1 MALTRLKNVFT
12 SKTGRCLYVNSDDFD
27 ASDSFD
33 NRGNSPNRP
42 FKSIQRALIEAARF
56 SYKSGQF
63 NDTFESFSIVLYP
76 GDYVIDNRPGLNT
89 AGQAF
94 ISNDIAELSASS
106 DVDLVDASGN
116 VNPNNVLYKFNS
128 VEGGVIVPR
137 GTSIVGMDLR
147 KTKLRPLYVPD
158 PTAGAINGSAIFRV
172 TGGCYFWQFS
182 FFDGITGGVYKDPAQ
197 PSASSP
203 PTYSHHKLTC
213 FEYADGKNIQSSVN
227 GTDTNALSVTD
238 LDLYYQKVAK
248 AWKDIPD
255 TTSNVGSDE
264 LQSRVEENRI
274 VGPNDQ
280 LGTRTLASV
289 VTDFANTN
297 VFTTTAEAE
306 TTDPHG
312 FSVGTPVLIEGVTGT
327 DASRFN
333 GSFFITEI
341 PTDKTFRYIIKNPGT
356 GAPSGNPTAGSAT
369 VKVEIDNVDSSSPYI
384 FNISLRSTWGMQ
396 GMHADGSKAT
406 GFKSMVVAQFTGVS
420 LQKDDNAFIKW
431 DGSAY
436 IAGSHVDGDSIY
448 KANYR
453 NFHVKASN
461 DSVIQAVS
469 VFAVGFA
476 DHFVAESG
484 GDQSITNSNSN
495 FGSCALRAKGFKTGA
510 FTQDK
515 AGTVTHIIPP
525 QRLARTYASAS
536 GTYDSNT
543 QTWSGTTFTLSFD
556 DKIVP
561 ATNNSHG
568 IVAGDYVRFGTDDHP
583 EAYLVTAVDGSTG
596 QLTLNRGYRNI
607 SGAVNGAGKGAYK
620 GVINEIPVGYVA
632 LDVQKTQNNAGSAG
646 QTGSVQSAFNSS
658 EAISDPV
665 GKVRT
670 HNGNAYLITSASAN
684 PATTAASGPT
694 HTSGAVASNQVTFAY
709 IGAVDTRLYLYG
721 YTSLATKPPFKLQGF
736 SIGARKQDVLYV
748 SLIAGSTQGTYAALV
763 SPDGSTT
770 PADSAYTNVTAQ
782 GYAPGDASHPIQ
794 YDSYQNNWYVR
805 VTAATSGSASASSTG
820 YEGIHHHLSTE
831 SFYNDSLFTGSS
843 YMQRIADNRSSR
855 DRTYRMR
862 YVVDNSI
869 QLSRDPIN
877 GYVLQ
882 SRNSLPGDNYGD
894 VYYIYDI
901 QKEQELKKS
910 VQDGIYYMTVL
921 KGSISP
927 TNGNLTQFSF
937 GQNINNL
944 YPVLDKDN
952 PTEDP
957 LAGTSIASNTIV
969 GLVETT
975 DGTSEDLSRSI
986 TKEAMGN
993 WVVEN
998 KNQYTNASTTD
1009 SAVSGFITLEA
1020 RDGDARELDLAL
1032 RMIPVNSTGGTAV
1045 ETRRP
1050 SILRSGNHTFEYV
1063 GFGPGNYSTGLP
1075 SVQNRVL
1082 TDAETLLAQSQKEDA
1097 GIAFYSGLNSNG
1109 DLFIGNTR
1117 ISAVTGE
1124 EASLDTPSLSIVGET
1139 ANLRPVFDEIIIRDS
1154 ITVENQTLE
1163 SKFKGSVIVDKNLS
1177 VGESLECGDLK
1188 ITEGLGSSQ
1197 GSKKINVTTTQPSAS
1212 VAASDGDYSLR
1223 QDNFTGEY
1231 TGWYFTNGA
1240 WAKFGLADTG
1250 NLKITGGSANAGT
1263 WTDGAG
1269 DLQLKNGL
1277 GIDIQSTG
1285 TLNVN
1290 SGATTLGGNLTVT
1303 GTSEFNNTVDV
1314 DANFAVRTSGGTDKF
1329 TVASATGDT
1338 VISGNLNISGSLTAS
1353 QLTGTADNADNIN
1366 VDESNTAANFQILF
1380 SNTNQTGY
1388 QRPYIDTD
1396 DSHFLY
1402 NPNSN
1407 TLSGLTTISATNVN
1421 ATTFSGAFT
1430 GNASSATQLLNAR
1443 NIGGVSFNGT
1453 ADIDLPGVNT
1463 GGNQDTSGTA
1473 AKATQVKVT
1482 EDAGSSNTYYVYFG
1496 ESGGGGTQRDVKSDN
1511 NVFSYQ
1517 PSTNKLSVGEVACS
1531 SIGTSGNTTFGTS
1544 SQNAYG
1550 TRWVQ
1555 TGNPSNSQGSDGDIW
1570 YKY

>member
-158 PTAGAINGSAIFRV
+158 PTAGAIGGSAIFRV

-448 KANYR
+448 KSQYR

-495 FGSCALRAKGFKTGA
+495 FGSCALRAKGFKTGS

-525 QRLARTYASAS
+525 QRLARTYSIV
-536 GTYDSNT
+536 N
-543 QTWSGTTFTLSFD
+543 GTTFTLAFNS
-556 DKIVP
+556 KTVA
-561 ATNNSHG
+561 ATNNTHG
-568 IVAGDYVRFGTDDHP
+568 ISVSDYVRFGTDDHP
-583 EAYLVTAVDGSTG
+583 EAYLVTAVDGGTG

-607 SGAVNGAGKGAYK
+607 SSAVSGASQTAYK
-620 GVINEIPVGYVA
+620 GVVNEIPVGYVA

-646 QTGSVQSAFNSS
+646 QTGSVQTAFQSS

-684 PATTAASGPT
+684 PATTGASGPT
-694 HTSGAVASNQVTFAY
+694 HTSGAVASNQVTFAF

-748 SLIAGSTQGTYAALV
+748 SLIEGSTQGTYAALV

-770 PADSAYTNVTAQ
+770 PADSAYTNVTAE
-782 GYAPGDASHPIQ
+782 GYAPGDANHPIQ

-805 VTAATSGSASASSTG
+805 VTAATSGASSVSSTG
-820 YEGIHHHLSTE
+820 YVGIHHHLSTE

-927 TNGNLTQFSF
+927 TNGNLNQFSF

-993 WVVEN
+993 WIVEN
-998 KNQYTNASTTD
+998 KNQYTNASTGD

-1197 GSKKINVTTTQPSAS
+1197 GSKKINVTTSQPSAS
-1212 VAASDGDYSLR
+1212 IAASDGDYSLR
-1223 QDNFTGEY
+1223 QDNFNGEY

-1277 GIDIQSTG
+1277 GLDIQSTG
-1285 TLNVN
+1285 TLRVTGT
-1290 SGATTLGGNLTVT
+1290 GATSLGGSLTVT

-1314 DANFAVRTSGGTDKF
+1314 DGNFAVRTSGGTDKF
-1329 TVASATGDT
+1329 TVASATGNT
-1338 VISGNLNISGSLTAS
+1338 VVSGNLNVSGTFTAT

-1366 VDESNTAANFQILF
+1366 IDESNTAANFQILF

-1407 TLSGLTTISATNVN
+1407 SLSGLTNITSTNIN
-1421 ATTFSGAFT
+1421 ATTFTGALS
-1430 GNASSATQLLNAR
+1430 GNASSATQLQTAR

-1453 ADIDLPGVNT
+1453 ADINLPGVNT
-1463 GGNQDTSGTA
+1463 AGNQNTSGTA
-1473 AKATQVKVT
+1473 TQADNINIDESNVNGSYQVT
-1482 EDAGSSNTYYVYFG
+1482 F
-1496 ESGGGGTQRDVKSDN
+1496 SDN
-1511 NVFSYQ
+1511 NGTGYQ
-1517 PSTNKLSVGEVACS
+1517 RQYIDTDNGHFIYNPSTYSLSGLNQISAS
-1531 SIGTSGNTTFGTS
+1531 SFQGTTFGTAT
-1544 SQNAYG
+1544 QNAYG
-1550 TRWVQ
+1550 TRTVS
-1555 TGNPSNSQGSDGDIW
+1555 TGNPVGGSDGDIW

>member
-158 PTAGAINGSAIFRV
+158 PTAGAIGGSAIFRV

-448 KANYR
+448 KSQYR

-495 FGSCALRAKGFKTGA
+495 FGSCALRAKGFKTGS

-525 QRLARTYASAS
+525 QRLARTYSIV
-536 GTYDSNT
+536 N
-543 QTWSGTTFTLSFD
+543 GTTFTLAFNS
-556 DKIVP
+556 KTVA
-561 ATNNSHG
+561 ATNNTHG
-568 IVAGDYVRFGTDDHP
+568 ISVSDYVRFGTDDHP
-583 EAYLVTAVDGSTG
+583 EAYLVTAVDGGTG

-607 SGAVNGAGKGAYK
+607 SSAVSGASQTAYK
-620 GVINEIPVGYVA
+620 GVVNEIPVGYVA

-646 QTGSVQSAFNSS
+646 QTGSVQTAFQSS

-684 PATTAASGPT
+684 PATTGASGPT
-694 HTSGAVASNQVTFAY
+694 HTSGAVASNQVTFAF

-748 SLIAGSTQGTYAALV
+748 SLIEGSTQGTYAALV

-770 PADSAYTNVTAQ
+770 PADSAYTNVTAE
-782 GYAPGDASHPIQ
+782 GYAPGDANHPIQ

-805 VTAATSGSASASSTG
+805 VTAATSGASSVSSTG
-820 YEGIHHHLSTE
+820 YVGIHHHLSTE

-927 TNGNLTQFSF
+927 TNGNLNQFSF

-993 WVVEN
+993 WIVEN
-998 KNQYTNASTTD
+998 KNQYTNASTGD

-1197 GSKKINVTTTQPSAS
+1197 GSKKINVTTSQPSAS
-1212 VAASDGDYSLR
+1212 IAASDGDYSLR
-1223 QDNFTGEY
+1223 QDNFNGEY

-1277 GIDIQSTG
+1277 GLDIQSTG
-1285 TLNVN
+1285 TLRVTGT
-1290 SGATTLGGNLTVT
+1290 GATSLGGSLTVT

-1314 DANFAVRTSGGTDKF
+1314 DGNFAVRTSGGTDKF
-1329 TVASATGDT
+1329 TVASATGNT
-1338 VISGNLNISGSLTAS
+1338 VVSGNLNVSGTFTAT

-1366 VDESNTAANFQILF
+1366 IDESNTAANFQILF

-1407 TLSGLTTISATNVN
+1407 SLSGLTNVTSTNIN
-1421 ATTFSGAFT
+1421 ATTFTGALS
-1430 GNASSATQLLNAR
+1430 GNASSATQLQTAR

-1453 ADIDLPGVNT
+1453 ADINLPGVNT
-1463 GGNQDTSGTA
+1463 GGNQNTSGTA
-1473 AKATQVKVT
+1473 TQADNINIDETNGNTTYQVTFSAGNNTGYNRQYIDTDDTHFNYNPGTATL
-1482 EDAGSSNTYYVYFG
+1482 
-1496 ESGGGGTQRDVKSDN
+1496 SGLN
-1511 NVFSYQ
+1511 
-1517 PSTNKLSVGEVACS
+1517 VACDT
-1531 SIGTSGNTTFGTS
+1531 ITANTFGTS
-1544 SQNAYG
+1544 GVNGGQNAYG
-1550 TRWVQ
+1550 TRYVS
-1555 TGNPSNSQGSDGDIW
+1555 TGNPSNSTGSDGDIW

>member
-158 PTAGAINGSAIFRV
+158 PTAGAIGGSAIFRV

-448 KANYR
+448 KSQYR

-495 FGSCALRAKGFKTGA
+495 FGSCALRAKGFKTGS

-525 QRLARTYASAS
+525 QRLARTYSIV
-536 GTYDSNT
+536 N
-543 QTWSGTTFTLSFD
+543 GTTFTLAFNS
-556 DKIVP
+556 KTVA
-561 ATNNSHG
+561 ATNNTHG
-568 IVAGDYVRFGTDDHP
+568 ISVSDYVRFGTDDHP
-583 EAYLVTAVDGSTG
+583 EAYLVTAVDGGTG

-607 SGAVNGAGKGAYK
+607 SSAVSGASQTADK
-620 GVINEIPVGYVA
+620 GVVNEIPVGYVA

-646 QTGSVQSAFNSS
+646 QTGSVQTAFQSS

-684 PATTAASGPT
+684 PATTGASGPT
-694 HTSGAVASNQVTFAY
+694 HTSGAVASNQVTFAF

-748 SLIAGSTQGTYAALV
+748 SLIEGSTQGTYAALV

-770 PADSAYTNVTAQ
+770 PADSAYTNVTAE
-782 GYAPGDASHPIQ
+782 GYAPGDANHPIQ

-805 VTAATSGSASASSTG
+805 VTAATSGASSVSSTG
-820 YEGIHHHLSTE
+820 YVGIHHHLSTE

-927 TNGNLTQFSF
+927 TNGNLNQFSF

-993 WVVEN
+993 WIVEN
-998 KNQYTNASTTD
+998 KNQYTNASTGD

-1197 GSKKINVTTTQPSAS
+1197 GSKKINVTTSQPSAS
-1212 VAASDGDYSLR
+1212 IAASDGDYSLR
-1223 QDNFTGEY
+1223 QDNFNGEY

-1277 GIDIQSTG
+1277 GLDIQSTG

-1314 DANFAVRTSGGTDKF
+1314 DGNFAVRTSGGTDKF
-1329 TVASATGDT
+1329 TVASATGNT
-1338 VISGNLNISGSLTAS
+1338 VVSGNLNVSGTFTAT

-1366 VDESNTAANFQILF
+1366 IDESNTAANFQILF

-1388 QRPYIDTD
+1388 QRPYIDTN

-1407 TLSGLTTISATNVN
+1407 ALSGLTTITSTNIN
-1421 ATTFSGAFT
+1421 ATTFTGALS
-1430 GNASSATQLLNAR
+1430 GNASSATQLQTAR

-1453 ADIDLPGVNT
+1453 ADINLPGVNT
-1463 GGNQDTSGTA
+1463 GGNQNTSGTA
-1473 AKATQVKVT
+1473 TQADNINIDETNGNTTYQVTFSAGNNTGYNRQYIDTDDTHFNYNPGTATL
-1482 EDAGSSNTYYVYFG
+1482 
-1496 ESGGGGTQRDVKSDN
+1496 SGLN
-1511 NVFSYQ
+1511 
-1517 PSTNKLSVGEVACS
+1517 VACDT
-1531 SIGTSGNTTFGTS
+1531 ITANTFGTS
-1544 SQNAYG
+1544 GVNGGQNAYG
-1550 TRWVQ
+1550 TRYVS
-1555 TGNPSNSQGSDGDIW
+1555 TGNPSNSTGSDGDIW

>member
-158 PTAGAINGSAIFRV
+158 PTAGAIGGSAIFRV

-448 KANYR
+448 KSQYR

-495 FGSCALRAKGFKTGA
+495 FGSCALRAKGFKTGS

-525 QRLARTYASAS
+525 QRLARTYSIV
-536 GTYDSNT
+536 N
-543 QTWSGTTFTLSFD
+543 GTTFTLAFNS
-556 DKIVP
+556 KTVA
-561 ATNNSHG
+561 ATNNTHG
-568 IVAGDYVRFGTDDHP
+568 ISVSDYVRFGTDDHP
-583 EAYLVTAVDGSTG
+583 EAYLVTAVDGGTG

-607 SGAVNGAGKGAYK
+607 SSAVSGASQTAYK
-620 GVINEIPVGYVA
+620 GVVNEIPVGYVA

-646 QTGSVQSAFNSS
+646 QTGSVQTAFQSS

-684 PATTAASGPT
+684 PATTGASGPT
-694 HTSGAVASNQVTFAY
+694 HTSGAVASNQVTFAF

-748 SLIAGSTQGTYAALV
+748 SLIEGSTQGTYAALV

-770 PADSAYTNVTAQ
+770 PADSAYTNVTAE
-782 GYAPGDASHPIQ
+782 GYAPGDANHPIQ

-805 VTAATSGSASASSTG
+805 VTAATSGASSVSSTG
-820 YEGIHHHLSTE
+820 YVGIHHHLSTE

-927 TNGNLTQFSF
+927 TNGNLNQFSF

-993 WVVEN
+993 WIVEN
-998 KNQYTNASTTD
+998 KNQYTNASTGD

-1197 GSKKINVTTTQPSAS
+1197 GSKKINVTTSQPSAS
-1212 VAASDGDYSLR
+1212 IAASDGDYSLR
-1223 QDNFTGEY
+1223 QDNFNGEY

-1277 GIDIQSTG
+1277 GLDIQSTG
-1285 TLNVN
+1285 TLRVTGT
-1290 SGATTLGGNLTVT
+1290 GATSLGGSLTVT

-1314 DANFAVRTSGGTDKF
+1314 DGNFAVRTSGGVDKF
-1329 TVASATGDT
+1329 TVASSSGNT
-1338 VISGNLNISGSLTAS
+1338 VVSGNLSVSGTFTAT

-1407 TLSGLTTISATNVN
+1407 SLSGLTNITSTNIN
-1421 ATTFSGAFT
+1421 ATTFTGALS
-1430 GNASSATQLLNAR
+1430 GNASSATQLQTAR

-1453 ADIDLPGVNT
+1453 ADINLPGVNT
-1463 GGNQDTSGTA
+1463 GGNQNTSGTA
-1473 AKATQVKVT
+1473 TQADNINIDETNGNTTYQVTFSAGNNTGYNRQYIDTDDTHFNYNPGTATL
-1482 EDAGSSNTYYVYFG
+1482 
-1496 ESGGGGTQRDVKSDN
+1496 SGLN
-1511 NVFSYQ
+1511 
-1517 PSTNKLSVGEVACS
+1517 VACDT
-1531 SIGTSGNTTFGTS
+1531 ITANTFGTS
-1544 SQNAYG
+1544 GVNGGQNAYG
-1550 TRWVQ
+1550 TRYVS
-1555 TGNPSNSQGSDGDIW
+1555 TGNPSNSTGSDGDIW